1 MSFTE
6 EQWQA
11 LCVLRHIDG
20 AKRQASPSTQA
31 LRAVLVDGVPPTD
44 AAKAHGLTHQAVYHS
59 LSRSRDVQA
68 LARELAGAVDI
79 MGAGGAFCEDEQRRD
94 GGPAFPQGK
103 GVGEEWVSEGGMDLR
118 DYFAAKAMQGDLA
131 NPEVK
136 ETAAARSEWAYKM
149 ADAMIKERNK

>member
-6 EQWQA
+6 EQWDA

-31 LRAVLVDGVPPTD
+31 LRAVLVDGVLATD

-79 MGAGGAFCEDEQRRD
+79 
-94 GGPAFPQGK
+94 
-103 GVGEEWVSEGGMDLR
+103 
-118 DYFAAKAMQGDLA
+118 
-131 NPEVK
+131 
-136 ETAAARSEWAYKM
+136 
-149 ADAMIKERNK
+149 